1 MDLAESIL
9 LCLPDQP
16 FLIVTNGAV
25 SMPMNEQPPWGQKK
39 KPSGPEDILAI
50 LLQKIRDFFA
60 EKGQKPTP
68 GGPSGPPVEEQSNL
82 FSGAGKIFAIATAV
96 MILQIAF
103 SSFYTIKPGEAGVIL
118 RLGKYNR
125 TSQSGLHFKVP
136 FIEELNKVDVESVR
150 KEEFGFRTRMP
161 GVNSSF
167 DRKGFG
173 MEALMLT
180 GNKDVID
187 VAWIVQYKVSD
198 PVNFLFKVRDVAQM
212 VRDAAETVVKRIVGN
227 MDFDYVLSNRE
238 LLAASA
244 KKELQS
250 QMDRLQCGIT
260 LVTLQ
265 LLDINPPEQ
274 VKAAFNEVNEADQ
287 DMKRLINEAEETYN
301 KVIPKAGGSAKQII
315 EEARGYAA
323 ERINRANG
331 ETNRFKAI
339 VKEYQG
345 AEEVTRQR
353 MYLEAMQEIIPQVE
367 HVYIMDKNQQ
377 NIFPLLDLSRKTGK
391 EPSATQAK

>member
-1 MDLAESIL
+1 MLKRGKNQHRADPAV
-9 LCLPDQP
+9 LP
-16 FLIVTNGAV
+16 
-25 SMPMNEQPPWGQKK
+25 S
-39 KPSGPEDILAI
+39 
-50 LLQKIRDFFA
+50 
-60 EKGQKPTP
+60 
-68 GGPSGPPVEEQSNL
+68 EEQSNL
-82 FSGAGKIFAIATAV
+82 FSGAGKIVAIATAV

-391 EPSATQAK
+391 EPSSNPGKIITLSCGSHCS